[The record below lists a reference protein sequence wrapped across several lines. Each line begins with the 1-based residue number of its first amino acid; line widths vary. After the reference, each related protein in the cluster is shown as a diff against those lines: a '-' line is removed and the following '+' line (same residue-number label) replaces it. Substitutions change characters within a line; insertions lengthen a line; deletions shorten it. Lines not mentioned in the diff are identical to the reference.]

1 MAQNSHR
8 AGPAS
13 TRPARTRAASA
24 QAVAAGFSS
33 WTRERKIYLAVGVLA
48 SLVGV
53 LLIAFSL

>member
-1 MAQNSHR
+1 MAQNSHH
-8 AGPAS
+8 A
-13 TRPARTRAASA
+13 RAASA
-24 QAVAAGFSS
+24 RPASARPANTQAVAAGFSS

>member
-8 AGPAS
+8 
-13 TRPARTRAASA
+13 
-24 QAVAAGFSS
+24 VFSS